1 MPETGATNL
10 SHVIVGGGLAAATA
24 AETLRAEG
32 ATGRVVILGAEPHL
46 PYDRP
51 PLSKGYLLG
60 QDGEEKVFLHD
71 ADFYASRDIEVR
83 TATPVTAVDR
93 SAAEV
98 VLADGD
104 RIRYDRLLLATGS
117 YPRRL
122 DVPGADATGVH
133 YLRTLGDST
142 RLREVFRARGRVVV
156 IGAGWIGL
164 EGAAAAAT
172 LGAQVTIVEPAPT
185 PLHGVLGP
193 ELGDF
198 FAALHTDHGVTV
210 RTGIG
215 VEEIATSGGAV
226 REVVCSD
233 ATRIPADAVL
243 VGVGVLPADDLARDA
258 GLEVEAG
265 IRVSA
270 GLVTTRDPAIFAAGD
285 VMRADHPRY
294 PAPVRVEHWATALNS
309 GPAAARAM
317 LGQPVVYDR
326 VPYFFS
332 DQFDLGMEFSGMTTG
347 YEKIV
352 YRGDVAR
359 RELCA
364 FWVAGNQVLAG
375 MNINVWDVSEPV
387 QELIRSQAPVDLTRL
402 ADPSVPLSEVRR

>member
-1 MPETGATNL
+1 MSDTGAAGL
-10 SHVIVGGGLAAATA
+10 DQVIVGGGLAAATA
-24 AETLRAEG
+24 AETLRSEG
-32 ATGRVVILGAEPHL
+32 ATGRVVILGAEDHL

-60 QDGEEKVFLHD
+60 EAGEEKVFLHD
-71 ADFYASRDIEVR
+71 ADFYTSRDIEVR
-83 TATPVTAVDR
+83 TAVTVTAIDR
-93 SAAEV
+93 PAAEV

-104 RIRYDRLLLATGS
+104 RLRYHRLLLATGS

-122 DVPGADATGVH
+122 EVPGADAAGVH
-133 YLRTLGDST
+133 YLRTLEDST
-142 RLREVFRARGRVVV
+142 RLREVFRAGGRVVV

-164 EGAAAAAT
+164 EGAAAATT

-193 ELGDF
+193 ELGGF
-198 FAALHTDHGVTV
+198 FATLHTDHGVTV
-210 RTGIG
+210 RTGTG
-215 VEEIATSGGAV
+215 VVEIATSGGAV

-233 ATRIPADAVL
+233 GARLPADAVL
-243 VGVGVLPADDLARDA
+243 VGVGVLPAAELARDA
-258 GLEVEAG
+258 GLEVDSG

-270 GLVTTRDPAIFAAGD
+270 GLVTTRDPAVFAAGD

-294 PAPVRVEHWATALNS
+294 PAPVRVEHWATALHS

-332 DQFDLGMEFSGMTTG
+332 DQFELGMEFSGMTTG
-347 YEKIV
+347 YESVV
-352 YRGDVAR
+352 YRGDVAG

-375 MNINVWDVSEPV
+375 MNVNVWDVVDPI
-387 QELIRSQAPVDLTRL
+387 QELIRSRAAVDLTRL